1 MTEEVDSVSSRSAE
15 TDKRTS
21 IKTASTAER
30 WECLYCGSVTAHW
43 TTDPIEMDGQDG
55 CYRVE
60 GFTYE
65 HCDSCGE
72 DTFDA
77 GQIDAILI
85 ATADLARVEHG
96 RLSPADIHDLRL
108 ALGLTQARLEAQL
121 GVSAGTVGRW
131 ERGTV
136 LQNATAD
143 RLMRILWAHP
153 ELLDECGMVAREGRG
168 PYRKRK

>member
-1 MTEEVDSVSSRSAE
+1 MSSRSAE
-15 TDKRTS
+15 TEKRTS
-21 IKTASTAER
+21 TKTATTDER
-30 WECLYCGSVTAHW
+30 WACLYCGAITAHW
-43 TTDPIEMDGQDG
+43 TTDPIEMDGTDG
-55 CYRVE
+55 HYEVE

-65 HCDSCGE
+65 HCDACGE

-77 GQIDAILI
+77 SQVDRIL
-85 ATADLARVEHG
+85 AGAVDLARAEHD
-96 RLSPADIHDLRL
+96 RLCPVDIRELRL
-108 ALGLTQARLEAQL
+108 ALGLTQAQLEAQL

-153 ELLDECGMVAREGRG
+153 ELLQESGVAVREGRG
-168 PYRKRK
+168 PYRKRT

>member
-1 MTEEVDSVSSRSAE
+1 VSSHSAETVKTTEESLRSAE
-15 TDKRTS
+15 
-21 IKTASTAER
+21 ER
-30 WECLYCGSVTAHW
+30 WECLLCGVTAAHW
-43 TTDPIEMDGQDG
+43 STDPIEMSGPDG
-55 CYRVE
+55 CYRVD

-65 HCDSCGE
+65 HCDACGE

-85 ATADLARVEHG
+85 AAANLARAEHG
-96 RLSPADIHDLRL
+96 RLSPADIHELRL